1 MIGSR
6 KYPYGAVWLSP
17 TSLSDFDR
25 CPRLYYLRN
34 VYKDPKTF
42 RKIQVVN
49 PFLTLG
55 GCVHATIESIS
66 HLPKSE
72 RFINPLTDKFE
83 QLWRKTLGKVG
94 GFESEKQEQMF
105 KERGLNMIRRLEN
118 NPGPLA
124 NLANKI
130 QSDIPN
136 MWLSQKEILVLCGVI
151 DWIEVLPDDT
161 LHIIDFKTGK
171 NEQDADSLQLGVY
184 LLLVGNKLKR
194 QVSKMSYWYLDK
206 EEAPKEVSM
215 PEIDEVLRSLID
227 KGVKIRDYR
236 LRGDHTCP
244 HGGCSYCSEY
254 ESVLQGKAEN
264 VGVDMKMR
272 RDLYFL
278 P

>member
-1 MIGSR
+1 MIGNR

-17 TSLSDFDR
+17 TSLSDFDK

-55 GCVHATIESIS
+55 GCVHAVIESIS
-66 HLPKSE
+66 HLPKDE
-72 RFINPLTDKFE
+72 RFASSLTEKFE
-83 QLWRKTLGKVG
+83 ELWKKTSGKVG
-94 GFESEKQEQMF
+94 GFKSEKQEQMF

-130 QSDIPN
+130 QTDIPN
-136 MWLSQKEILVLCGVI
+136 MWLSEKEMLVLCGVI

-171 NEQDADSLQLGVY
+171 NEEEADFLQLGVY
-184 LLLVGNKLKR
+184 LLLVRDKLKR
-194 QVSKMSYWYLDK
+194 KVAKMSYWYLDK
-206 EEAPKEVSM
+206 KDAPKEVPI
-215 PEIDEVLRSLID
+215 PEVDTILASLIS
-227 KGVKIRDYR
+227 KGVKVRDYR
-236 LRGDHTCP
+236 LGGDYTCSQ
-244 HGGCSYCSEY
+244 GGCSYCLEY

-264 VGVDMKMR
+264 VGVDIKMR